1 MAPILLFVIPTNV
14 MRVQIKYFTTF
25 PNLAL
30 ENFTVGNQLIILSM
44 PIYTA
49 IDIPHS
55 MIPRA
60 SWNRV
65 AGDKG
70 ATSGIYSN
78 DLILVLDKTGSK
90 LLQYHQIK
98 PYPSPS
104 SHSWSDMN
112 TPRANPT
119 PVNTF
124 HTPTSRSR
132 V

>member
-1 MAPILLFVIPTNV
+1 M
-14 MRVQIKYFTTF
+14 TF
-25 PNLAL
+25 PSLAL
-30 ENFTVGNQLIILSM
+30 ENFTVGIMLSM

-49 IDIPHS
+49 IDISTPS

-65 AGDKG
+65 AGDNG
-70 ATSGIYSN
+70 ATSGIYTN

-104 SHSWSDMN
+104 SPSWSDMN

-119 PVNTF
+119 PVNT
-124 HTPTSRSR
+124 HLPPDQRYDETYYKSQPLLHDSHPAIAIA